1 VPSDG
6 PPWIDLVSLRRR
18 HGTPAPHR
26 PAASARFAGRRWHLT
41 PHLAGI
47 ILRLLPSG
55 AAIGRRHLVA
65 RETAVPVGTRA
76 HRGKDRQRWLALGFA
91 VLLAIAPFA
100 RSSLTADLALPA
112 AAVAS
117 VAAYDAGT
125 TPAKR
130 PAAEPRPA
138 QPLNL
143 GILSR
148 PSLLEAKLGL
158 PPVKS
163 PLMPPCAADM
173 PLGVIQV
180 TAGLGGDIREVLH
193 RSSVGTAR
201 TPTGP
206 PA

>member
-1 VPSDG
+1 
-6 PPWIDLVSLRRR
+6 
-18 HGTPAPHR
+18 
-26 PAASARFAGRRWHLT
+26 
-41 PHLAGI
+41 
-47 ILRLLPSG
+47 
-55 AAIGRRHLVA
+55 
-65 RETAVPVGTRA
+65 VPVVTRA
-76 HRGKDRQRWLALGFA
+76 HRGKRRQRGLALGFA

-100 RSSLTADLALPA
+100 RSSMTADLALPA

-117 VAAYDAGT
+117 VAAYDDGT
-125 TPAKR
+125 APAER
-130 PAAEPRPA
+130 PAAERRPD

-148 PSLLEAKLGL
+148 LSLVEAKLGL

-163 PLMPPCAADM
+163 PLMPPCAADVSRGAI
-173 PLGVIQV
+173 LA
-180 TAGLGGDIREVLH
+180 TAGLGDDIREVLH